1 MLATAGFRDD
11 LASLVL
17 GSGRMYAAFVADET
31 NIDSVT
37 ERVRVGFEKATTG
50 GFFDKAM
57 PSAHVVIGPELLPEG
72 VPAKNLRA
80 ATHQH
85 LAELVEKSTGGDST
99 LEQHQL
105 SVAQATAAEFGLE
118 LKV

>member
-17 GSGRMYAAFVADET
+17 GTGRMYAAFVADET
-31 NIDSVT
+31 NVDSVT

-57 PSAHVVIGPELLPEG
+57 TSAPVVIGPELLPEG
-72 VPAKNLRA
+72 VPAKTCGLQR
-80 ATHQH
+80 TKTWRSSSRRVLGGIRH
-85 LAELVEKSTGGDST
+85 LSNTSSVSRKQPPPRLVSK
-99 LEQHQL
+99 
-105 SVAQATAAEFGLE
+105 
-118 LKV
+118 